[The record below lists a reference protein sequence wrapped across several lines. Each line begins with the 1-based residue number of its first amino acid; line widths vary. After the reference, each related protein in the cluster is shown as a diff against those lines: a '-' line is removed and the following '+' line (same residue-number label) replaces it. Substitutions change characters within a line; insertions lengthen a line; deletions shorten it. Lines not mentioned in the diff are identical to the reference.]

1 MSMSPETENFD
12 QLRRLLALKRY
23 EQPPPGY
30 FHHFSSQVIARIEA
44 GERADDP
51 VGFVRFIW
59 EGVWLQRLWDAIESK
74 PALAGVFGAAVCG
87 FLVAGVIYTDSP
99 TSVRSPF
106 EEKMA
111 GNKETVSTPSDTV
124 IEAPAPEG
132 FTKFPSSSGVAAMQ
146 VHTLLDDASRPGL
159 TQPIFKLGDS
169 Q

>member
-1 MSMSPETENFD
+1 MSPETENFD
-12 QLRRLLALKRY
+12 QLRRLLALKRH

-51 VGFVRFIW
+51 VGLVRFIW

-111 GNKETVSTPSDTV
+111 GTQTAQVTPGDTV
-124 IEAPAPEG
+124 IEAAPPVG
-132 FTKFPSSSGVAAMQ
+132 LTRFSSQEGVAAVQ
-146 VHTLLDDASRPGL
+146 VHTLLDEVPKPGFA
-159 TQPIFKLGDS
+159 QPVFKLGDS